1 MNTATNITLVD
12 ELAERVTRLE
22 TIVDM
27 LLRDKAP
34 QQQPKEPTPEHFS
47 ALDFTGKQHAVI
59 QMIYYG
65 YSTAKMAET
74 LAVST
79 GTVKVHINSI
89 MNRIGV
95 RSRSQIPALY
105 EEWLDRLSADQY
117 KRQSGISMGWGKD
130 PEAHMTETSQLRI
143 KTR

>member
-1 MNTATNITLVD
+1 MNTTTNISLVD
-12 ELAERVTRLE
+12 TLAERVTRLE

-27 LLRDKAP
+27 LLRDKATP
-34 QQQPKEPTPEHFS
+34 QQPTEPKPEHFS